1 MFFDLIWCITG
12 FTLKQLLVGASTSIC
27 AVMGLFI
34 AQVIVLHK
42 MGESA
47 KKGKCIAGVLIV
59 SLTLVSLQPH
69 VSLLAHLG
77 GLLSGLFF
85 GLMVLPG
92 SQQEALDSQQEAVKK
107 LKTMGTMIFIG
118 FSVILFGIWL
128 WPMLICRYLFWE
140 ISELAK
146 DSENQWWI
154 VSIRQ
159 SLRMFGWNQQSITS
173 CSVTYFSQS
182 YLYPCNKYRYFL
194 LDLKDN
200 WLFKYYSS
208 TTF

>member
-92 SQQEALDSQQEAVKK
+92 SQQEAVKK

-128 WPMLICRYLFWE
+128 
-140 ISELAK
+140 
-146 DSENQWWI
+146 
-154 VSIRQ
+154 
-159 SLRMFGWNQQSITS
+159 
-173 CSVTYFSQS
+173 
-182 YLYPCNKYRYFL
+182 
-194 LDLKDN
+194 
-200 WLFKYYSS
+200 
-208 TTF
+208 

>member
-128 WPMLICRYLFWE
+128 
-140 ISELAK
+140 
-146 DSENQWWI
+146 
-154 VSIRQ
+154 
-159 SLRMFGWNQQSITS
+159 
-173 CSVTYFSQS
+173 
-182 YLYPCNKYRYFL
+182 
-194 LDLKDN
+194 
-200 WLFKYYSS
+200 
-208 TTF
+208 

>member
-92 SQQEALDSQQEAVKK
+92 SQQEAVKK

-118 FSVILFGIWL
+118 FSVILLVFG
-128 WPMLICRYLFWE
+128 CDQCLFVD
-140 ISELAK
+140 I
-146 DSENQWWI
+146 
-154 VSIRQ
+154 
-159 SLRMFGWNQQSITS
+159 F
-173 CSVTYFSQS
+173 
-182 YLYPCNKYRYFL
+182 
-194 LDLKDN
+194 
-200 WLFKYYSS
+200 
-208 TTF
+208 